1 MANAETYNKFL
12 AIDTPEAKRK
22 VNKTTEENNN
32 TVPKSPEDITLVR
45 ISRFHRELAKNC
57 SKSHK
62 GGVHINKFIGDVLEL
77 YCQENH
83 PKLYQATVQ
92 IMKNL

>member
-1 MANAETYNKFL
+1 MANANPYDKFGGL
-12 AIDTPEAKRK
+12 ETPEAQRK

-62 GGVHINKFIGDVLEL
+62 GGVHINKFIGDILEL

>member
-1 MANAETYNKFL
+1 MANPNDRWSNLE
-12 AIDTPEAKRK
+12 TPEAKRK